1 MANYYVYSGAAGA
14 GTGADWANAFT
25 TLAAALT
32 ADAAGDTIYVAHD
45 HAETQAGN
53 MTLATSG
60 TAPLPCRILCVNRA
74 GTVPPVAADLATTA
88 TVTTTSTG
96 TITFTGFSYYYG
108 IGFRCGTG
116 ATNAAITI
124 TASMVFEACSLHK
137 LGTTANQG
145 SIVASANRTIKFI
158 NTAVQFGNT
167 GDGFTLDSP
176 IIWSNT
182 ASAVTGATTPGTLF
196 RGGTSAP
203 YCEGVDFSAL
213 GVGKSLFAAATSKHL
228 HVLKNCKL
236 GASITVAA
244 TPSLRGAAVDVINC
258 DSGATNT
265 RNEKYAYPGTL
276 TTETTVVRTGGA
288 SDGTT
293 TYSHAIV
300 TNANSN
306 WQAPFE
312 GLPFA
317 IWNET
322 TGSAVTLTM
331 HGTWAGGAVPNNNEV
346 WFDVEY
352 PGSATFPIS
361 SFATGGLANV
371 LSTATALTSAASET
385 WGGGTTDFKQSISVT
400 PLMKGWI
407 IVTPKVAV
415 ASTTV
420 YIDPK
425 IVVT

>member
-1 MANYYVYSGAAGA
+1 MANYYVYSSAAGA

-32 ADAAGDTIYVAHD
+32 ADAAGDTIYVAND
-45 HAETQAGN
+45 HAESQASA
-53 MTLATSG
+53 MTLASTGSS
-60 TAPLPCRILCVNRA
+60 AVPCRIICVNRA
-74 GTVPPVAADLATTA
+74 GSVPPVAADLATTA
-88 TVTTTSTG
+88 TVTTTG
-96 TITFTGFSYYYG
+96 ANAITFTGAFYCYG
-108 IGFRCGTG
+108 IGFRSGTG
-116 ATNAAITI
+116 ATNAGITI
-124 TASMVFEACSLHK
+124 NSPASFEACSLHK
-137 LGTTANQG
+137 LGTTGNSGAITI
-145 SIVASANRTIKFI
+145 SVNRVVRFI
-158 NTAVQFGNT
+158 NTSVQFGNT
-167 GDGFTLDSP
+167 GDG
-176 IIWSNT
+176 IIADGALLWSNT
-182 ASAVTGATTPGTLF
+182 ASAVTGATTPSSLF
-196 RGGTSAP
+196 RAGGE
-203 YCEGVDFSAL
+203 YVQCEGVDLSAL
-213 GVGKSLFAAATSKHL
+213 GVGKTLFAALTVPGNN
-228 HVLKNCKL
+228 VLKNCKL
-236 GASITVAA
+236 GASVTVAA
-244 TPSLRGAAVDVINC
+244 APNLRMASILLVNS

-265 RNEKYAYPGTL
+265 RNEKHHYAGVL

-293 TYSHAIV
+293 TYAHAIA

-312 GLPFA
+312 GIPFA

-361 SFATGGLANV
+361 SFATGGLSSV
-371 LSTATALTSAASET
+371 LATATALTSAAAET

-400 PLMKGWI
+400 PQMKGWI

>member
-25 TLAAALT
+25 TLAAAAT

-45 HAETQAGN
+45 HAESQASA
-53 MTLATSG
+53 MTIASSG
-60 TAPLPCRILCVNRA
+60 SRAVPCRILCVNRA

-88 TVTTTSTG
+88 TVTTTGANAMSITG
-96 TITFTGFSYYYG
+96 GLYCYG

-116 ATNAAITI
+116 ATTSAITI
-124 TASMVFEACSLHK
+124 SAPSVFEACSFHK
-137 LGTTANQG
+137 LGT
-145 SIVASANRTIKFI
+145 SANTGAITLPINRVVKFI
-158 NTAVQFGNT
+158 NTTVQFGNT
-167 GDGFTLDSP
+167 GDGITCESP
-176 IIWSNT
+176 LFWSNT
-182 ASAVTGATTPGTLF
+182 ASAVTGATTPSSLF
-196 RGGTSAP
+196 RAGGQYAQ
-203 YCEGVDFSAL
+203 CEGVDFSAL
-213 GVGKSLFAAATSKHL
+213 GAGKTLFATITNAGPNL
-228 HVLKNCKL
+228 VKNCKL
-236 GASITVAA
+236 GASV
-244 TPSLRGAAVDVINC
+244 NC

-265 RNEKYAYPGTL
+265 RNERYSFAGNL

-300 TNANSN
+300 TNANST
-306 WQAPFE
+306 QQFPFS
-312 GLPFA
+312 GIPFA

-371 LSTATALTSAASET
+371 LSTAAALTSAASET
-385 WGGGTTDFKQSISVT
+385 WGGGTTNFKQSISVT

-407 IVTPKVAV
+407 TVTPKVAV